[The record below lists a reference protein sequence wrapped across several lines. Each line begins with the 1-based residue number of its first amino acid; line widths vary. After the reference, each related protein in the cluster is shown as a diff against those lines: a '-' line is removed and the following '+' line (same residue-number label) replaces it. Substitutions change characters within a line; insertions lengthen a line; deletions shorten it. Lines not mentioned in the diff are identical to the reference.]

1 MTSAEAALPS
11 LRYLL
16 LETTRRCNLRCVQ
29 CAASEENNFGNYESG
44 DLPIEAFNQLL
55 PMLQTIRPQ
64 VQLNGHGET
73 LLHPNFIEML
83 EKLISGG
90 CRVKFQTNGML
101 LTPDKVAKIIR
112 PGVEGIV
119 ISIDAASPELFR
131 KLRRGASLGKILEN
145 VRLINETKKRLRT
158 EHPQLSF
165 QFVAMRQNIH
175 ELGKVIKMAGDLAVT
190 TVSVAELTEYSLT
203 RGQSLVND
211 PLFARYVLEAEE
223 EARKSGVNL
232 ILPAHIPGKETAL
245 SSDTPGQTPNPTQP
259 ETPSPSQATHK
270 GLRKTCK
277 WPWEN
282 MFVQFNGKVQPCCY
296 INEPYGDLCIQSFE
310 EVWLSPKYQALRTA
324 ISTDEPFTECVNCPQ
339 YGWEPIDSC
348 QSQTTET
355 PSTENKHPQDPVR
368 LIFHKFRDLLSRT
381 HRVIGRKNTWNIDTE
396 MDTVFDP
403 TKVVRVE
410 AGSVDLCEPVKASS
424 TSTIKT
430 GGWAADLKAGKP
442 ADVAVVSDGKQLTV
456 ALNLSG
462 SRPDVAK
469 AFNNSNLEK
478 AGWEAGLP
486 AASLGKGRHKVEFYA
501 VLSDNTFA
509 PLHCGAQ
516 KFCEVEVTE

>member
-1 MTSAEAALPS
+1 MLSAEVARPS

-55 PMLQTIRPQ
+55 PMLQTLRPQ

-83 EKLISGG
+83 EKLIGIG

-101 LTPDKVAKIIR
+101 LTPDKVEKIIR

-175 ELGKVIKMAGDLAVT
+175 ELGNVIKMAGDLAVT

-203 RGQSLVND
+203 SGQSLVND
-211 PLFARYVLEAEE
+211 PLFGEYVLEAE
-223 EARKSGVNL
+223 AIAHKSGVNL
-232 ILPAHIPGKETAL
+232 ILPAHIPGKATAL
-245 SSDTPGQTPNPTQP
+245 PSNTP
-259 ETPSPSQATHK
+259 TPSQDTHK

-296 INEPYGDLCIQSFE
+296 INESYGDLCIQSFE

-324 ISTDEPFTECVNCPQ
+324 ILTDEPFAECVNCPQ

-348 QSQTTET
+348 QPQTNAALVT
-355 PSTENKHPQDPVR
+355 TENKRSEDPIR
-368 LIFHKFRDLLSRT
+368 LIFHKFRDLVNRT
-381 HRVIGRKNTWNIDTE
+381 HRVIGRKNTWNHDIE
-396 MDTVFDP
+396 VETVFDP

-410 AGSVDLCEPVKASS
+410 AGSVDLCEPVKAAS

-430 GGWAADLKAGKP
+430 GGWAADLNAGKP
-442 ADVAVVSDGKQLTV
+442 ANVAVVSDGKQLTV
-456 ALNLSG
+456 TLNLSG

-478 AGWEAGLP
+478 TGWDAGLP
-486 AASLGKGRHKVEFYA
+486 ASSLGKGKHKVEFYA
-501 VLSDNTFA
+501 VLSNNTFA

-516 KFCEVEVTE
+516 KFCEVEVIE